1 MAAAAEVLV
10 AAAKS
15 LPGPQQPR
23 LWVVTA
29 MEAATAEVLA
39 AAAEVV
45 AAAAKVMATC
55 EPWLWRS
62 LPRLL

>member
-45 AAAAKVMATC
+45 AVGAKVMAAG
-55 EPWLWRS
+55 EPWLWKS
-62 LPRLL
+62 LPRLF

>member
-45 AAAAKVMATC
+45 AVAAKVMAAG
-55 EPWLWRS
+55 ELWLWRL

>member
-1 MAAAAEVLV
+1 MAVAAEELV

-45 AAAAKVMATC
+45 AAAG
-55 EPWLWRS
+55 EPCLWRS